1 VFVLSYHGGIHL
13 VGVLGLPL
21 EIGNVISVFL
31 SVHLLRVLLLDDAFF
46 EALARTTNGWLSLR
60 RQSCLLLP
68 KLGEYALVAS
78 LSLITR
84 SAEGLRILPED
95 WRPKPRGS
103 LSTSHTCNRYVGLG
117 DRVFRV
123 VRSAISNCLGATVIC
138 ECLEPLKITIA
149 SKWKQFISK

>member
-1 VFVLSYHGGIHL
+1 VLSYHGGIHL

-21 EIGNVISVFL
+21 EIGIVTSAFL
-31 SVHLLRVLLLDDAFF
+31 SVHLLCVLLLDAFF
-46 EALARTTNGWLSLR
+46 EVLARTTNGWLSLR

-68 KLGEYALVAS
+68 KLGEYALVA
-78 LSLITR
+78 LSWIAR

-123 VRSAISNCLGATVIC
+123 VRSAISNCFDATC
-138 ECLEPLKITIA
+138 ECLELLKITIA
-149 SKWKQFISK
+149 SKRKEFISK